1 MSEIQQQLTVLSR
14 QTVQLGSHFRDSERP
29 RTEEAANAAAMQA
42 AQKAFEGRSSTTT
55 AAGSTA
61 DEGKEQGE
69 TAGYVQ
75 QTGPGFRRELTRRGL
90 LDRLRRSSNA
100 YRAKGPFDGGESDVP
115 VCFGFA
121 EDRKHPYEDSMWV
134 SLISGH

>member
-1 MSEIQQQLTVLSR
+1 MKAEEER
-14 QTVQLGSHFRDSERP
+14 RKGREVQEL
-29 RTEEAANAAAMQA
+29 NARMPSLHAVQR
-42 AQKAFEGRSSTTT
+42 AFEGRSGTTT

-61 DEGKEQGE
+61 DEGKEQGK

-75 QTGPGFRRELTRRGL
+75 QKGPGFRRELTRRGL

-100 YRAKGPFDGGESDVP
+100 YRAKDPFDGGESDVP

-121 EDRKHPYEDSMWV
+121 EDQKHPYDDSMWV